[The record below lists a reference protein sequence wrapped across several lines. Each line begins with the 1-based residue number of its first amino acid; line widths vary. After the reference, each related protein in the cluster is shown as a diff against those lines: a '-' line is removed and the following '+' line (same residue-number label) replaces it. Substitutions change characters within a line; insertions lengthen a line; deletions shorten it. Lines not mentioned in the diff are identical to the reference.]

1 LSKVVAERTYLI
13 ATQLGNMLVKNQLV
27 TEYDVEDIV
36 REQAISQARLIHM
49 LNISK
54 EIDANAM
61 LPKESLPTIFKNSEE
76 ELSDG

>member
-1 LSKVVAERTYLI
+1 MSKVVAEKTYLI

-27 TEYDVEDIV
+27 TDYDIEDIV
-36 REQAISQARLIHM
+36 REQAVSQARLIHM

-54 EIDANAM
+54 EIDANAL
-61 LPKESLPTIFKNSEE
+61 LPKEALPTVFKNSEE

>member
-1 LSKVVAERTYLI
+1 MSKVVAERTYLI

-27 TEYDVEDIV
+27 VEYDVEDII

-54 EIDANAM
+54 EIDSNAM